1 MGYLLQSFVI
11 YAIIGKKSIVE
22 RGKIVSN
29 HSSQKDIRN
38 LVEVALILLF
48 CGLTLA
54 LDYIKIEYVS
64 HVLRNKYI
72 SKIIQQGCGGV
83 AAILLMRRLGIRL
96 FGKPEQL
103 LYLIPCLLIAVDN
116 FQFSSYFNGHMQLI
130 HKEPLDFI
138 LFGLYCLSVGLFE
151 ECIFRGV
158 IFTVFAGLFTKDK
171 KGLLL
176 TFVASSVTFGIAHIF
191 NGNILQVGYT
201 ILTGGLFA
209 FALMKTK
216 NIFCAAF
223 VHAVY
228 NFGGLLFET
237 PERFG
242 LGNGVVFDMG
252 TVITMAVVSV
262 ILGSFILYSVWKYTE
277 VEQIE
282 LYKKLGVSMKKK

>member
-1 MGYLLQSFVI
+1 MGYFLQSFVI
-11 YAIIGKKSIVE
+11 YAIIGMKLNAK

-29 HSSQKDIRN
+29 HSNQKDIRN

-116 FQFSSYFNGHMQLI
+116 FQFSAYFNGLMQLI

-138 LFGLYCLSVGLFE
+138 LFSLYCLSVGLFE

-176 TFVASSVTFGIAHIF
+176 TFVASSVTFGVAHIF

-228 NFGGLLFET
+228 NFSGLLFET
-237 PERFG
+237 AERFG

-252 TVITMAVVSV
+252 TIITMAVVSV
-262 ILGSFILYSVWKYTE
+262 VLGAFILYSVWKYTE